1 MMARVATENRG
12 IVRDTN
18 SRALIN
24 TDKDAFT
31 MYKAKRDSDKNAKD
45 IVKDVQ
51 NLKQDMFEIKQMLY
65 NLIRESNG

>member
-1 MMARVATENRG
+1 MARVATENRG

-24 TDKDAFT
+24 TDKDAFS

-45 IVKDVQ
+45 IAKDVQ

>member
-1 MMARVATENRG
+1 MARVATENRG

>member
-1 MMARVATENRG
+1 MARVATENKG
-12 IVRDTN
+12 MVRDTN

-24 TDKDAFT
+24 TDKDAFS